1 METLC
6 CRRSWLGAVLG
17 HFISEIIFPVQ
28 SFAVRSVGNF
38 WGLEIG
44 KNIAWGCR
52 VFRRV
57 CRWSTAALTSIVE
70 LLWDPR
76 RFRSV
81 STGLYPK
88 STKGLSWTVLFSHWW
103 IFGDRLSSLVCLCV
117 SMPIDADW
125 ILTLPNFL
133 QLMHLIWS
141 RDFYIQT
148 SVWRGTKASLPGHTY
163 HWSQRVT
170 WDNSEEKELAP
181 EIYNAENR
189 SGVELCC
196 RACFQIERNRCIFIW
211 RW

>member
-57 CRWSTAALTSIVE
+57 CRWSTAALISIVE

-103 IFGDRLSSLVCLCV
+103 IFGDRFVISCV
-117 SMPIDADW
+117 FMRVYADW
-125 ILTLPNFL
+125 CRLDTNPTQFPTTDAPHLESRLLYSDQRLT
-133 QLMHLIWS
+133 
-141 RDFYIQT
+141 
-148 SVWRGTKASLPGHTY
+148 
-163 HWSQRVT
+163 
-170 WDNSEEKELAP
+170 
-181 EIYNAENR
+181 
-189 SGVELCC
+189 
-196 RACFQIERNRCIFIW
+196 RNQS
-211 RW
+211 